1 MTAALSPTFYSWVDM
16 FEGKMLIAGPQEAAD
31 LLAAHRAKL
40 QDEAQRQ
47 AAIASVVEFQPP
59 EDAAVLFEAQ
69 WKAFLA
75 TKETEKSAKK
85 AAAPEEEV
93 APEESAAE
101 EVTEVQTA
109 AEAPAPEAEA
119 VEAEAPPEDVAE

>member
-1 MTAALSPTFYSWVDM
+1 M
-16 FEGKMLIAGPQEAAD
+16 
-31 LLAAHRAKL
+31 
-40 QDEAQRQ
+40 
-47 AAIASVVEFQPP
+47 
-59 EDAAVLFEAQ
+59 LFEAQ

-119 VEAEAPPEDVAE
+119 VEAEAPPRRMWQNNQKYRRKIGKNAEFVTGKRVKLQLPQ